1 MNPLYTIPR
10 STYLAAECFR
20 NQPGTVRILP
30 AIVKSIDPKQRS
42 TVRRDPRGW
51 PANPRLTG
59 GYVTVESKEGRR
71 FVSIR
76 PVIDPLA
83 DTMGPWSPTT
93 LHCDFCSRVE
103 DADDLTPDWNGE
115 TGNHLS
121 CEAAS

>member
-1 MNPLYTIPR
+1 MNPLYAIPESR
-10 STYLAAECFR
+10 YDGGEWQR
-20 NQPGTVRILP
+20 HQRGTVTILP
-30 AIVKSIDPKQRS
+30 ATVSSIEPNKRS

-76 PVIDPLA
+76 PVVDPKA

-121 CEAAS
+121 CEVEE